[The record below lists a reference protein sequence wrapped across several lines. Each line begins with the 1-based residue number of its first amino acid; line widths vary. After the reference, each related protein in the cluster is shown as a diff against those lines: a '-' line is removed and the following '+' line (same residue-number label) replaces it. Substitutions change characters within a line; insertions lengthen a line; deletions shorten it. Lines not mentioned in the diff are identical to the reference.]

1 MSANVDAMVR
11 EGINAYK
18 SGQKDEARSLLLKAT
33 ELDPYSE
40 QAWLWLSG
48 LMDTPDDQRTCLEN
62 VLAIN
67 PNNERAKQGLSYL
80 TGQTSAGNVSPFA
93 ASATPPPAYPSDSPP
108 SAYATAASSVDW
120 GMADDTPSSPP
131 QPAWSTPAA
140 EPVGEALDD
149 WVNNL
154 NLPVNDMSESSVA
167 ALSATSPFGDFD
179 LDDDLLGDG
188 PFGAAP
194 LSLDDDEDEA
204 PPARPA
210 SSRRSPVPTNDMLNF
225 EPEPAPRRN
234 RKARGNN
241 SNSLLADAD
250 RDGDSAY
257 FEEGEG
263 EMFGFIPPEIP
274 VTRLPGTNERTPIL
288 LIIGMV
294 VLVLVNVGL
303 AVVIM
308 LNIFT

>member
-33 ELDPYSE
+33 ELDPYNE
-40 QAWLWLSG
+40 QGWLWLSG
-48 LMDTPDDQRTCLEN
+48 LMDSPDDQRTCLEN

-93 ASATPPPAYPSDSPP
+93 ASAAPPPAYPSPSAPP
-108 SAYATAASSVDW
+108 SAPTSVEW
-120 GMADDTPSSPP
+120 STPAETPPP

-140 EPVGEALDD
+140 EPVGAELDD
-149 WVNNL
+149 WVSNL
-154 NLPVNDMSESSVA
+154 NLPVNDPLSETSMK
-167 ALSATSPFGDFD
+167 ALGSTSPFGDFD
-179 LDDDLLGDG
+179 LDDDDFGSG
-188 PFGAAP
+188 PFSSAP
-194 LSLDDDEDEA
+194 LSLDDDENEI
-204 PPARPA
+204 PPARPTPP
-210 SSRRSPVPTNDMLNF
+210 RRSPVPAEALPDLDV
-225 EPEPAPRRN
+225 EPEPAPRRSRKERAN
-234 RKARGNN
+234 R
-241 SNSLLADAD
+241 SLLADAD

-288 LIIGMV
+288 LTIGMV
-294 VLVLVNVGL
+294 VLTLVNIGL
-303 AVVIM
+303 AIVIM